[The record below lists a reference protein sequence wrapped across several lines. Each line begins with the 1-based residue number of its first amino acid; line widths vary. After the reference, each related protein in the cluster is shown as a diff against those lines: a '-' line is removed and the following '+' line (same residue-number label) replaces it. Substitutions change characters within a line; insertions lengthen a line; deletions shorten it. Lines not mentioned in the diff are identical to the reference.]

1 MQPLLLTGQAQL
13 MGRLTKTTKTI
24 RMRLTILYTSSST
37 TLCRYSPLSSL
48 SSLTVSLAPRLEEGL
63 RLDSTCS
70 REILPY
76 LKSYLNKIYRQQD
89 SPCYHSQEEEAIQFN
104 KESFSSNSSSRN
116 LCSLKSK
123 EETVKDLWREG
134 LSSSIIN
141 RPSKVMH
148 QVILSKST
156 LRAQLVQRMT
166 ITFKKEDLNKT
177 LSQVIHPLKIPTTLL
192 QWERICSL
200 CKWDKSHRLATDQEH
215 L

>member
-1 MQPLLLTGQAQL
+1 MVATTSINKAIRITMQLLQLTGQAQL
-13 MGRLTKTTKTI
+13 MGRLTKTIKTT

-89 SPCYHSQEEEAIQFN
+89 SPCYHSQGEEAIQFN

-123 EETVKDLWREG
+123 EETVKDL
-134 LSSSIIN
+134 
-141 RPSKVMH
+141 
-148 QVILSKST
+148 
-156 LRAQLVQRMT
+156 
-166 ITFKKEDLNKT
+166 
-177 LSQVIHPLKIPTTLL
+177 
-192 QWERICSL
+192 
-200 CKWDKSHRLATDQEH
+200 
-215 L
+215 